1 MSDPIWTMT
10 LYVAAVI
17 ARFFTSKVFSLIHD
31 ETIGWKYGSEKGIQ
45 SVSA

>member
-1 MSDPIWTMT
+1 
-10 LYVAAVI
+10 
-17 ARFFTSKVFSLIHD
+17 VFSLIHD